1 MARTASPGILM
12 LALLL
17 TATTTQ
23 ARKPA
28 SPRPHALP
36 QPATSAEHAPA
47 LTPAEDS
54 KLSCL

>member
-17 TATTTQ
+17 TATATQ

-28 SPRPHALP
+28 SPRPQALP
-36 QPATSAEHAPA
+36 QPATSAEHAHP
-47 LTPAEDS
+47 LLPAEDS